1 MQKTR
6 KVTISNITYI
16 SPIQMDG
23 PIVTPLTLSESI
35 VRDLVRRGYT
45 VIEEV
50 NGYKIRLTPCN
61 FDNPAISIP
70 KEKPEESSQVHT
82 KANTMQEK
90 RFSNNAPVVPNKPAP
105 TPKPVVVEPPKE
117 ETKPVDYDF
126 GKDVEEVDTSI
137 SEVVEIDTA
146 IAPDEEAVGRLFT
159 GRSIPDVSPDVKAIT
174 EVDISQEGTVEAGNV
189 NTAQETSSENAPTNN
204 SGNLR
209 NTNRL
214 QGKRK
219 HKKS

>member
-1 MQKTR
+1 
-6 KVTISNITYI
+6 
-16 SPIQMDG
+16 MDG

-50 NGYKIRLTPCN
+50 NGYKIRLTPFN

-105 TPKPVVVEPPKE
+105 TPKPVVVEHPKVE
-117 ETKPVDYDF
+117 IKPVNYDF
-126 GKDVEEVDTSI
+126 GKDVEEVDTS
-137 SEVVEIDTA
+137 

-209 NTNRL
+209 NNNRL
-214 QGKRK
+214 QSKRK